1 MKFFNFNYEIVEE
14 ERRRKKKE
22 ERRKKKKKFLFI
34 ILLIIHIDHP
44 VVVTFSPPL
53 RRGDKNYYKE
63 NTID

>member
-22 ERRKKKKKFLFI
+22 EEKISLHHI
-34 ILLIIHIDHP
+34 IIIIIIHIDHP